1 MTTRDSPA
9 GGAASSDP
17 PRGDRPGLALKIG
30 IAGAIG
36 LGAIVSG
43 LLISRSGRRLVREAW
58 QGRRRTRLEDRVLDA
73 LWGDPHVGRRNFDVQ
88 EIDAGVVVLTGVV
101 RSRREKN
108 RALRLVRALDN
119 VHRVDDRVT
128 IERLPERERR
138 LAPLRR
144 RFRSAHEDENGD
156 AD

>member
-1 MTTRDSPA
+1 MTIGDFLPGSASSPA
-9 GGAASSDP
+9 AR
-17 PRGDRPGLALKIG
+17 RGDGPGLALKIG

-73 LWGDPHVGRRNFDVQ
+73 LWGDPHVGRRNFDV
-88 EIDAGVVVLTGVV
+88 EETDAGVVALTGVV

-108 RALRLVRALDN
+108 RALRLARALDD
-119 VHRVDDRVT
+119 VRMVEDRVT
-128 IERLPERERR
+128 IERMPERERR
-138 LAPLRR
+138 PAPLRR
-144 RFRSAHEDENGD
+144 RFLPGAGVESN
-156 AD
+156 ADD